1 MEAEKKDKSKILTI
15 ICTVV
20 LLAVMFYL
28 FHDVLTTNFNKY
40 ETVTTEEIVYQDTVD
55 LKAFVVRDE
64 AYIDGSSSGT
74 VVPLVAD
81 GKRVARGDAVAR
93 VCKSDEDAADFAAL
107 ENAKAERERYIA
119 LSNRTDINTVDMEK
133 LNGKINKSY
142 AQLMQSVS
150 TDDYGTLS
158 ENIEELEDE
167 LAGKQILMDGTVD
180 FSKKITAIDKTISQL
195 EAKKI
200 NPSEVVAPVSGY
212 YISTMDGFENTVD
225 YENVDKLSVS
235 DVDKALKAQPVKI
248 NDKMGK
254 IVESYKWYIAS
265 TIDSKYTKTISE
277 GDRMKINIPFYGLKG
292 IAVTVEKLSPEQNG
306 RVAVILSCNL
316 MNETYANMRNVDVQL
331 VIKEYNGFKVPGNA
345 IRSVKTD
352 DGRTVEV
359 VYILRGDYM
368 SARAVEILFTPRDE
382 DYVIVSSSSEN
393 VLEPKE
399 KSVIY
404 YAIKRYDEVIVK
416 GRNLENGKSI
426 G

>member
-225 YENVDKLSVS
+225 YNSVDKLSVS
-235 DVDKALKAQPVKI
+235 DVDKTLNAEPVKI

-292 IAVTVEKLSPEQNG
+292 ITVTVEKLSPEQNG